1 MKVYRVLSMHT
12 RTYKRPRQHARSIAA
27 GKPMGK
33 QQPARTAKI
42 PGSDSVFYRTY
53 PCVTGNGTSCEEG
66 GSPGPPA
73 HMPTQGIARS
83 SSLPKILHGPY
94 SVSLRADAERSEEEA
109 RVRKRAEEKQ
119 RRREEKLREQMR
131 QQVVQAALQEARALP
146 QPLETVAMLE
156 DQKRLRALGSVER
169 AADRHAMV
177 RSDLRRRF
185 YEPTPA
191 QRERRDIEFESRRSE
206 HQRQRTELR
215 SQLQLIDGARSALL
229 AASSE
234 ARLFRANERRA
245 DSLSRVASHTVRR

>member
-1 MKVYRVLSMHT
+1 MHT

-33 QQPARTAKI
+33 QQPASKRCGVYQNT
-42 PGSDSVFYRTY
+42 GSDSAVTVSFTY
-53 PCVTGNGTSCEEG
+53 PCTSCEEG